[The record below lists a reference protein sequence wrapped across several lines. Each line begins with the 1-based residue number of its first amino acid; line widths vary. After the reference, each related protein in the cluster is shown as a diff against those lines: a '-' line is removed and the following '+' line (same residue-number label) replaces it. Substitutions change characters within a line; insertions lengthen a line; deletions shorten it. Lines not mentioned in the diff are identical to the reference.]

1 MISNKDIFNVNKVVM
16 PFNSKDIDSIISKS
30 VITGY
35 IATTYDMLVDK
46 LKEIAKATQYPVTLN
61 PNAIYLGSNNPL
73 TKNNVLIQVEGT
85 QLYTEFINTIVKTG
99 ENESW
104 SNFMTY
110 SELLKDEIKSLK
122 ITAYKKFLWNYH
134 NIDAWFTA
142 KNIGLITNDK
152 NILLTDFDSFKT
164 RVLMTDDFAGF
175 VDCCVDEDVRNAINF
190 IVKHGCELLRKYK
203 VELNNHIANDNKR
216 QETIML
222 KNPIITKIYLQST
235 VANQCKKDWPKIKFN
250 TLDKKSFDTIGLWD
264 V

>member
-16 PFNSKDIDSIISKS
+16 PFSSKDIDSIISKS

-122 ITAYKKFLWNYH
+122 ITA
-134 NIDAWFTA
+134 
-142 KNIGLITNDK
+142 
-152 NILLTDFDSFKT
+152 
-164 RVLMTDDFAGF
+164 
-175 VDCCVDEDVRNAINF
+175 
-190 IVKHGCELLRKYK
+190 
-203 VELNNHIANDNKR
+203 
-216 QETIML
+216 
-222 KNPIITKIYLQST
+222 
-235 VANQCKKDWPKIKFN
+235 
-250 TLDKKSFDTIGLWD
+250 
-264 V
+264 